1 MRKYSNSRDKRI
13 GEQIQKDLMDILR
26 VRVKDP
32 RAKWITITDVEVNPD
47 FSWAK
52 IFYTTMD
59 DNLREDA
66 GKALDSARGFIRSE
80 LSKGFKTYSIPQLK
94 FVYDESLERGSKILS
109 IINQVSMAMETEEQA
124 TGEETGIEDIE
135 ADDIENTDNK
145 DGQ

>member
-26 VRVKDP
+26 LRVKDP
-32 RAKWITITDVEVNPD
+32 RVKWVTITDVEVKPD

-52 IFYTTMD
+52 IFYTLMD
-59 DNLREDA
+59 DNLKENA
-66 GKALDSARGFIRSE
+66 AKALDSARGFIRSE

-109 IINQVSMAMETEEQA
+109 IINQVSQDFKP
-124 TGEETGIEDIE
+124 EDEDSINNDPDE
-135 ADDIENTDNK
+135 K
-145 DGQ
+145 K

>member
-32 RAKWITITDVEVNPD
+32 RAKWITITDVEVKPD

-124 TGEETGIEDIE
+124 TDEETSVEKQS
-135 ADDIENTDNK
+135 DDIENTDNK

>member
-26 VRVKDP
+26 LKVKDP
-32 RAKWITITDVEVNPD
+32 RTKWITITDVEVKPD

-52 IFYTTMD
+52 IFYTLMD
-59 DNLREDA
+59 ENLKDDA
-66 GKALDSARGFIRSE
+66 AKALDSARGFIRTE

-109 IINQVSMAMETEEQA
+109 IINQVSQDFQPEENDNDTNESDET
-124 TGEETGIEDIE
+124 
-135 ADDIENTDNK
+135 K
-145 DGQ
+145 